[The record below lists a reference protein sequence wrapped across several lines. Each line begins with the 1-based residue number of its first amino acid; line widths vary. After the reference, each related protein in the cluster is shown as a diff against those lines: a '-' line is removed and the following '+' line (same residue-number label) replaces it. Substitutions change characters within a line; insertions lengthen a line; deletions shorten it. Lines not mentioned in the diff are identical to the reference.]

1 MSKAKTL
8 NPKEYISALNING
21 LNGRVMVLPAKGTK
35 AKRDILFL
43 YGHHSSLE
51 RMIGIAEVLT
61 EYGTVTMPDFPG
73 FGGMDSFYKV
83 HSKPTLDNMAD
94 YLAAFIKMRYSRK
107 QVTIAGMS
115 FGFVVATRMLQKYP
129 ELTKKVDL
137 LVSVVG
143 FANGEALT
151 FSAPRS
157 FMYRTLASVFKYRFP
172 AIFFK
177 QVCLHPLVLKTVYSR
192 THNAKNKF
200 RGMSGK
206 EKRRLVEF
214 EVYLWR
220 CNDVRTYMST
230 TLTMFDLDLT
240 KEKIAMPVYHIS
252 VEADQY
258 FDNKLIE
265 KDLALIFSKVHMLE
279 AHMDNHAPTVIAT
292 AEDARGLFPDA
303 LRTLLASK

>member
-1 MSKAKTL
+1 MSKIKSL
-8 NPKEYISALNING
+8 NPKDYISALNING
-21 LNGRVMVLPAKGTK
+21 LNGRVMVLPPKSSK
-35 AKRDILFL
+35 AKRNILFL

-73 FGGMDSFYKV
+73 FGGMDSFYTIR
-83 HSKPTLDNMAD
+83 SKPTLDNMAD
-94 YLAAFIKMRYSRK
+94 YLAAFIKMRYNKK

-129 ELTKKVDL
+129 ELTKKIDL

-151 FSAPRS
+151 FSPPRS
-157 FMYRTLASVFKYRFP
+157 FMYRSLSNIFKYRIP

-177 QVCLHPLVLKTVYSR
+177 EVCLHPFVLRTVYAR

-200 RGMSGK
+200 RGMSVK
-206 EKRRLVEF
+206 EKKRMIAF
-214 EVYLWR
+214 EIYLWR

-240 KEKIAMPVYHIS
+240 KQKVDLPVYHIS

-265 KDLALIFSKVHMLE
+265 KDLALIFTKVHMLE

-292 AEDARGLFPDA
+292 ADEAKGLFPDE
-303 LRTLLASK
+303 LRSLLARA